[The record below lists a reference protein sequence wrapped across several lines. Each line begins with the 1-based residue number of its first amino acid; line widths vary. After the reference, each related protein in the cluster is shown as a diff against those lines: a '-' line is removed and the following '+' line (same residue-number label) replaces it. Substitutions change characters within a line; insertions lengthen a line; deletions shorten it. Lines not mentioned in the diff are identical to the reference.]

1 MIFTLDEAQNSIAWL
16 ADICKEISPLR
27 DKVKNLNIE
36 IKNLQTRMQGNGGS
50 ASHNK
55 LDNLNSE
62 LKTTINKINHKI
74 SGIEEKGIIIKSIEP
89 ALFDFTYIID
99 EREVYLCW
107 REGESKIGYWHEKD
121 AGFAGRQKLRL

>member
-1 MIFTLDEAQNSIAWL
+1 M
-16 ADICKEISPLR
+16 
-27 DKVKNLNIE
+27 NIE
-36 IKNLQTRMQGNGGS
+36 IKNLLTRMQGNGGS

-62 LKTTINKINHKI
+62 LITTVNKINHKI

-121 AGFAGRQKLRL
+121 TGFAGRQKLQL